1 MPALP
6 LLIIMKSVI
15 AFLVKWLLIFA
26 VASVMIFGVSTACTV
41 RLAALMVLELLR
53 SRSPWIIAVL
63 ATFCAA

>member
-1 MPALP
+1 MAW
-6 LLIIMKSVI
+6 V
-15 AFLVKWLLIFA
+15 VA
-26 VASVMIFGVSTACTV
+26 VWMILGGQEPSVMIFGVSTACTV